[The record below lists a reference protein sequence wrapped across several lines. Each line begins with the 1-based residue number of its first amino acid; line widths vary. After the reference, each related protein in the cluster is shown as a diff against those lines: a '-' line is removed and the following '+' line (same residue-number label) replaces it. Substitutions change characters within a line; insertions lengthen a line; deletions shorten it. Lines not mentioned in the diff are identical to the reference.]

1 MCIIACKPIGL
12 QMPDADTI
20 ENMWYANPDGAGI
33 MYNKDG
39 RVQIEKGFMKLK
51 DFMTALERI
60 SKSVDLVQS
69 GVVMHFR
76 ITTHGGTKPSNTHPF
91 PITDSL
97 PVLKKLRTTTK
108 IGMAHN
114 GIISNIPRE
123 KDISDT
129 MEFVLAHVAPLSRLC
144 PNFLANEDARLL
156 MKNAIGSGNKLAF
169 LIGDGTIYT
178 MGDFVNE
185 NGLLYS
191 NHSYEDWYTTYRYSN
206 YSTWDSKTKTWEKP
220 ATSTKPYALPE
231 WDDDDDDYAFGYE
244 TDTDLDKF
252 WTSGFVS
259 EHKLV
264 PLSDVDGAFYTD
276 KDGVMYEDDNFDVY
290 IDVSGRPWSLDV
302 DTGLCFL
309 DPTIYGVYN
318 KDGNHLVY
326 DYKLAEAMD
335 CYDFYN
341 STGYYVKE

>member
-12 QMPDADTI
+12 KMPDADTI
-20 ENMWYANPDGAGI
+20 ENMWYANPDGAGL

-39 RVQIEKGFMKLK
+39 KVHIEKGFMKLA
-51 DFMTALERI
+51 DFMDALDRVG
-60 SKSVDLVQS
+60 KSVDLTQT

-129 MEFVLAHVAPLSRLC
+129 MEFVLAQMAPISRLC
-144 PNFLANEDARLL
+144 KNFLANEDARLL
-156 MKNAIGSGNKLAF
+156 IKNAIGSTNKLAF
-169 LIGDGTIYT
+169 LKGDGTIYT
-178 MGDFVNE
+178 MGDFVNDG
-185 NGLLYS
+185 GLLYS
-191 NHSYEDWYTTYRYSN
+191 NHSYEDWYTSYKYAN
-206 YSTWDSKTKTWEKP
+206 YSKWDKNTKTWTN
-220 ATSTKPYALPE
+220 ASYATKPYAPYN
-231 WDDDDDDYAFGYE
+231 WDDDDTYVYNRDD
-244 TDTDLDKF
+244 DLYDY
-252 WTSGFVS
+252 WEDGLVTR
-259 EHKLV
+259 HYLV
-264 PLSDVDGAFYTD
+264 PLTDIEGAFYTD
-276 KDGVMYEDDNFDVY
+276 KNGEMHTDDNFDVY
-290 IDVSGRPWSLDV
+290 YDESLRAWSLDV

-309 DPTIYGVYN
+309 DPTIYGLYN
-318 KDGNHLVY
+318 RDGNKLTFS
-326 DYKLAEAMD
+326 YKLAEDMD

-341 STGYYVKE
+341 STGYCEKE